1 MLFSIIIPTYNRA
14 HLITKTLD
22 SIKNQLFKD
31 FEVLIIDDGSTDNT
45 FEVVQPYLNE
55 HFQYFI
61 KENAERAAAR
71 NYGTQRAKGEY
82 VCWFDSDDIMYSNHL
97 EEAKKVIDSNNIP
110 SIIALPFEIKNN
122 NGTTLKKFYYKQ
134 PINGRLHKGNP
145 FACNPV
151 FVKRI
156 IALENPFNEIRTLSG
171 SEDYELWLRLAAIH
185 SIFCGETITSSL
197 IQHDERSVLTMT
209 NANKL
214 IDRFETFIS
223 LVEKNVKTK
232 EWLGNRFYYLK
243 MKNFLW
249 LAVDLAANNHKKEA
263 KRFLINALKTN
274 KNCLFQKTFYAT
286 IKHLIFKKN

>member
-22 SIKNQLFKD
+22 SIKNQTFKN

-45 FEVVQPYLNE
+45 FDTIQPYLNE
-55 HFQYFI
+55 QFKYFK

-71 NYGTQRAKGEY
+71 NFGTLKALGEY
-82 VCWFDSDDIMYSNHL
+82 ICWFDSDDIMYTDHL
-97 EEAKKVIDSNNIP
+97 DYAEKLIKKHNEP
-110 SIIALPFEIKNN
+110 SLIALPFEVKTTNDVVLNKYYYNKNIN
-122 NGTTLKKFYYKQ
+122 NQLY
-134 PINGRLHKGNP
+134 KGNP

-151 FVKRI
+151 FVKRT
-156 IALENPFNEIRTLSG
+156 IALKNPFNELRKLSG
-171 SEDYELWLRLAAIH
+171 SEDYELWLRLGAVYL
-185 SIFCGETITSSL
+185 FVCGSKITSAL

-209 NANKL
+209 NATKL
-214 IDRFETFIS
+214 IERFETFIS
-223 LVEKNVKTK
+223 LVENNLKTK

-263 KRFLINALKTN
+263 KRYLKEAFSAN

-286 IKHLIFKKN
+286 IKHVLF

>member
-1 MLFSIIIPTYNRA
+1 MLFTVVIPTYNRA

-22 SIKNQLFKD
+22 SIKNQTFKD

-55 HFQYFI
+55 HFHYFK

-71 NYGTQRAKGEY
+71 NFGTLKALGEY
-82 VCWFDSDDIMYSNHL
+82 ICWFDSDDIMYTDHL
-97 EEAKKVIDSNNIP
+97 DYAEKLIKKHNEP
-110 SIIALPFEIKNN
+110 SLIALPFEIKTTNDVVLNKYYYNKNINN
-122 NGTTLKKFYYKQ
+122 QLY
-134 PINGRLHKGNP
+134 KGNP

-151 FVKRI
+151 FVKRT
-156 IALENPFNEIRTLSG
+156 IALENPFNELRKLSG
-171 SEDYELWLRLAAIH
+171 SEDYELWLRLGAAH
-185 SIFCGETITSSL
+185 PFVCGSKITSAL

-209 NANKL
+209 NSTKL
-214 IDRFETFIS
+214 IERFETFIS
-223 LVEKNVKTK
+223 LVENNLKTK

-263 KRFLINALKTN
+263 KRYLKEAFSAN

-286 IKHLIFKKN
+286 IKHVLF

>member
-14 HLITKTLD
+14 HLITKTLE
-22 SIKNQLFKD
+22 SIKNQTFKD

-45 FEVVQPYLNE
+45 FDTIQPYLNE
-55 HFQYFI
+55 QFKYFK

-71 NYGTQRAKGEY
+71 NFGTLKALGDY
-82 VCWFDSDDIMYSNHL
+82 ICWFDSDDIMYSNHL
-97 EEAKKVIDSNNIP
+97 EEAKKIIDSNNIP
-110 SIIALPFEIKNN
+110 SVIALPFEIKDN
-122 NGTTLKKFYYKQ
+122 NGITLKKFYYKQ
-134 PINGRLHKGNP
+134 PINERLYKGNP

-171 SEDYELWLRLAAIH
+171 SEDYELWLRLGAEH
-185 SIFCGETITSSL
+185 LFVCGSKITSAL

-209 NANKL
+209 NSSKL
-214 IDRFETFIS
+214 IERFETFIS
-223 LVEKNVKTK
+223 LVENNLKTK

-243 MKNFLW
+243 MKNYLW

-263 KRFLINALKTN
+263 KHYLKEAFSAN

-286 IKHLIFKKN
+286 IKHVLF